1 MASTV
6 TRDFTVEIV
15 RYVKSDLLMAFSAD
29 LPGLLVPARSE
40 EQLDQRLPGA
50 IRELLEAQGNTEISL
65 TLESEPPQLPP
76 DFIPSRFKAHASLMP
91 AR

>member
-1 MASTV
+1 MAGTV

-15 RYVKSDLLMAFSAD
+15 RYVKSDLLMAFSAE

-50 IRELLEAQGNTEISL
+50 IRELLEAQGNTDITL

-76 DFIPSRFKAHASLMP
+76 DLY
-91 AR
+91 